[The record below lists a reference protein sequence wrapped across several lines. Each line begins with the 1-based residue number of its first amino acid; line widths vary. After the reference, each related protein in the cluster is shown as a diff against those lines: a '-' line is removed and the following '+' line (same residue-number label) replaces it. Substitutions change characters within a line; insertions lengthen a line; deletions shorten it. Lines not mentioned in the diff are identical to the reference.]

1 MDNEPQ
7 LARTAALAAVH
18 PPFAGHSTSL
28 VEAALEKIL
37 KSSTFLRSQR
47 HRRFLSHVVRAMLD
61 GHHEVL
67 KEIVIGVEV
76 FDRPIAD
83 YDPRRDP
90 IVRVEAGR
98 VRVKLARYY
107 ASEGADDPFEIQ
119 IPVGG
124 YLPHLSP
131 RHASQKP
138 ARDLGSL
145 AVLPFTSLS
154 SHPDD
159 IVFCDTLASQLID
172 TLSRVRGLRIVGRV
186 SAFKAHAKGL
196 DYKALGK
203 LLGVNTVIEGS
214 LQRYGSR
221 YRCIAQQFRT
231 RDRVC
236 LWSQRFEGGLDEHID
251 IFALQDRISDAVLEA
266 VTPRTSPQPD
276 GVANLRTAASVE
288 VRDLFERGRYLAHR
302 YEIEDSRKAIALF
315 RKAVA
320 LDPQFAPAYAQMAS
334 CQSRLAMLTALPVTT
349 AFKEIESNASHA
361 LELDPLDGDARGIL
375 AFIASRVDHD
385 WPRAERMF
393 REALRVAPSSSRTHG
408 SFGSTLIYVG
418 RYLEGLQHTR
428 IAMDLDPLNLAA
440 RGDHALSSSFARDY
454 DTAIKEFNAVLEFE
468 PDHFFARVML
478 GMTLTWVG
486 DHDAATPHFER
497 AAAIAP
503 NHPVPGFCRAL
514 SLGAHGR
521 VDEGR
526 ASLQAHVARLVDVP
540 YANYNRA
547 MAEAY
552 LEDREAIL
560 DSLRRAAAAN
570 ENVMNS
576 FAVDPS
582 FDRYR
587 EDPDFIVLRE
597 GLGLPRV
604 GPSPFVETAPR
615 FAARR

>member
-1 MDNEPQ
+1 MPNEPR
-7 LARTAALAAVH
+7 LARTETHAAFR
-18 PPFAGHSTSL
+18 PPFADHPTSV
-28 VEAALEKIL
+28 VEAALERIL
-37 KSSTFLRSQR
+37 KSATFLRSQR
-47 HRRFLSHVVRAMLD
+47 HRQFLQHVVRAMID
-61 GHHEVL
+61 GRHEEL
-67 KEIVIGVEV
+67 KEIVIGIEV
-76 FDRPIAD
+76 FGRPVD
-83 YDPRRDP
+83 KYDPRRDP

-98 VRVKLARYY
+98 VRDKLARYY
-107 ASEGADDPFEIQ
+107 ASEGLEDPFEIQ
-119 IPVGG
+119 IPIGG

-131 RHASQKP
+131 RQESRKA
-138 ARDLGSL
+138 ARSLGSL

-172 TLSRVRGLRIVGRV
+172 TLSRVPGLRVVGRV

-196 DYKALGK
+196 DYKAIGK

-236 LWSQRFEGGLDEHID
+236 LWSQRFEGGLDENID

-266 VTPRTSPQPD
+266 VTPRESPV
-276 GVANLRTAASVE
+276 VAPIAGHRTATNVE

-302 YEIEDSRKAIALF
+302 YEIEDGRKAIALF
-315 RKAVA
+315 ERAVA
-320 LDPQFAPAYAQMAS
+320 IDPGFAPAYTQIAS
-334 CQSRLAMLTALPVTT
+334 CQARLAMLMALPVAT
-349 AFKEIESNASHA
+349 AFKEVESNATRA
-361 LELDPLDGDARGIL
+361 LVLDPTDGEARGIL
-375 AFIASRVDHD
+375 ANIASRVDHD

-393 REALRVAPSSSRTHG
+393 REALRAAPSSSRTHG
-408 SFGSTLIYVG
+408 AFGASLVYVG

-428 IAMDLDPLNLAA
+428 IALDLDPLNLAA
-440 RGDHALSSSFARDY
+440 RGDHALSCSFARDFE
-454 DTAIKEFNAVLEFE
+454 TAVREFNAVLEFE
-468 PDHFFARVML
+468 PDHFFSQVML
-478 GMTLTWVG
+478 GMTQTWAG
-486 DHDAATPHFER
+486 DHAAAIPHFER

-503 NHPVPGFCRAL
+503 KHPVPGFCKAL

-521 VDEGR
+521 VEEGR
-526 ASLQAHVARLVDVP
+526 QYLEAHVARLVDVP

-552 LEDREAIL
+552 LEDRDAIL
-560 DSLRRAAAAN
+560 ASLRRAAAAN

-587 EDPDFIVLRE
+587 EDPEFVALRE
-597 GLGLPRV
+597 ALRLPRV
-604 GPSPFVETAPR
+604 EPSPFLKPVPR
-615 FAARR
+615 V